1 MVPPAPPKFSITIV
15 WPRTSPNRAPKMRA
29 TVSEALP
36 AANGTIIETDRS
48 GQFCAGAAVAV
59 SAARASEQSRRRAI
73 MGSPIE
79 KSSNRRISIAL
90 GRRVRLLQPS
100 CGALYGRRREA
111 SIGAVLEF
119 AAAMAGNLHHDHARG
134 GERLAKAVWAGIA
147 KRRAPCYKYRVNQA
161 AKDILRAIES

>member
-36 AANGTIIETDRS
+36 AANGTIIETGRS

-59 SAARASEQSRRRAI
+59 SAARASEQTRRRAI
-73 MGSPIE
+73 MRRPIE
-79 KSSNRRISIAL
+79 KVRTEESALHLIAL

-100 CGALYGRRREA
+100 CGALYGRRRAA

-119 AAAMAGNLHHDHARG
+119 AAAMAGNLHH
-134 GERLAKAVWAGIA
+134 
-147 KRRAPCYKYRVNQA
+147 
-161 AKDILRAIES
+161 